1 MESFYYFFIAI
12 VCDDELIER
21 RMRVGRG
28 VTDENWVKSSLEFN
42 RWLKENADKTEPKM
56 TLLDNTT
63 LTPEEAAVIIDQWI
77 LNNIKGTE

>member
-1 MESFYYFFIAI
+1 M
-12 VCDDELIER
+12 
-21 RMRVGRG
+21 
-28 VTDENWVKSSLEFN
+28 TDENWVKSSLEFN